1 MRTTLTLDDDVAAEL
16 HRQHRDSGL
25 PFKQIVN
32 NAIRAGLV
40 AQRAKPA
47 RREIKR
53 TKPVDLGEPR
63 FPIDITSTG
72 ELLAIAEGEDY
83 R

>member
-16 HRQHRDSGL
+16 QRQHRASGR

-32 NAIRAGLV
+32 DAIRAGLIS
-40 AQRAKPA
+40 QREKPLA
-47 RREIKR
+47 REIKR

-72 ELLAIAEGEDY
+72 ELLATAEGEDY